1 MVSRVVRGKGSGQ
14 DIRVCHVLELRV
26 FRETHGEDGLV
37 ACQVGEPKKRGLLRR
52 PAIDPAGGL
61 VGPLSDRS
69 GVPGERPVR
78 AGWVSRPPDGGE
90 RSSAKMRALAG
101 GSGSVDPVRRRLVVG
116 SVVSC
121 TPNRGHRGK

>member
-1 MVSRVVRGKGSGQ
+1 MVSRAVRGEGPGQ

-26 FRETHGEDGLV
+26 RQETHGEDGLV
-37 ACQVGEPKKRGLLRR
+37 ACQVCESEKRGLLRR